1 MWRHQ
6 KNSLEVAYKMRTL
19 YLECGMGAAG
29 DMLTSALLDLF
40 KEPEQ
45 IIDKLN
51 RIGIP
56 KVKYVIED
64 SEKCGIKGMHVRVLV
79 DGIEEAPAD
88 MDETFA
94 HKEMNDH
101 MHNDHIHNDHM
112 HNDHMH
118 NDHIH
123 NDHIHND
130 HMNNDHMNNAD
141 MNNDHMHDEHV
152 HDHQPGHHAHHHSS
166 MHDIENIIQGLDV
179 NDNVKKNAVEVYKL
193 IAEAESKVHG
203 KTVDEIHF
211 HEVGSLDAVADVVA
225 VCYLIDGLNPDNI
238 IASPV
243 RMGYG
248 HVHCAHG
255 ILPVPAPATALILQ
269 KIPVYAGELEG
280 EFCTPTGAALL
291 KHFVTEYGNMPV
303 MSIENTGYGMG
314 SKNFTIANCLRAYIG
329 ENADSDGMY
338 EKDKI
343 HDKIIELRCNL
354 DDMAPEDIAY
364 ATELLMDEGACDV
377 YTLNIQMKKNRPGI
391 MLCCMCKQ
399 NEKEKFA
406 GLIFKHTSTIGIR
419 EYECNRYILKRENI
433 VIDTG
438 YGKVQAKK
446 SEGYGTKRVKA
457 EYEDIARIA
466 KETGLPISEVRKK
479 INI

>member
-29 DMLTSALLDLF
+29 DMLTAALLDLF

-64 SEKCGIKGMHVRVLV
+64 SEKCGIKGMHMRVLV

-88 MDETFA
+88 MY
-94 HKEMNDH
+94 N
-101 MHNDHIHNDHM
+101 NHIHNDHM
-112 HNDHMH
+112 HNC
-118 NDHIH
+118 HI
-123 NDHIHND
+123 
-130 HMNNDHMNNAD
+130 
-141 MNNDHMHDEHV
+141 HDEHV

-166 MHDIENIIQGLDV
+166 MHDIENIIQGLNV

-211 HEVGSLDAVADVVA
+211 HEVGSMDAVADVVA

-269 KIPVYAGELEG
+269 KMPVYAGELEG

-291 KHFVTEYGNMPV
+291 KHFVKEYGNMPV

-314 SKNFTIANCLRAYIG
+314 SKNFPIANCLRAYIG

-343 HDKIIELRCNL
+343 HDRIIELRCNL

-446 SEGYGTKRVKA
+446 SEGYGTKRIKA

>member
-6 KNSLEVAYKMRTL
+6 KNSLEVAYKMKTL

-29 DMLTSALLDLF
+29 DMLTAALLDLF

-101 MHNDHIHNDHM
+101 MHNDHIHNDH
-112 HNDHMH
+112 
-118 NDHIH
+118 
-123 NDHIHND
+123 
-130 HMNNDHMNNAD
+130 
-141 MNNDHMHDEHV
+141 V

-193 IAEAESKVHG
+193 IAEAESNVHG

-255 ILPVPAPATALILQ
+255 VLPVPAPATAFILQ
-269 KIPVYAGELEG
+269 KMPVYAGELEG

-291 KHFVTEYGNMPV
+291 KHFVKEYGNMPV

-314 SKNFTIANCLRAYIG
+314 SKNFPIANCLRAYIG

-343 HDKIIELRCNL
+343 HDRIIELRCNL

-391 MLCCMCKQ
+391 MLCCMCKR

-446 SEGYGTKRVKA
+446 SEGYGTKRIKA

>member
-6 KNSLEVAYKMRTL
+6 KNSLEVAYKMKTL

-29 DMLTSALLDLF
+29 DMLTAALIDLF

-45 IIDKLN
+45 IVDKLN

-64 SEKCGIKGMHVRVLV
+64 SEKCGIKGMHMRVLV
-79 DGIEEAPAD
+79 DGIEEALAD
-88 MDETFA
+88 MDESFA
-94 HKEMNDH
+94 HEEMNDH
-101 MHNDHIHNDHM
+101 MHNGHI
-112 HNDHMH
+112 
-118 NDHIH
+118 
-123 NDHIHND
+123 
-130 HMNNDHMNNAD
+130 
-141 MNNDHMHDEHV
+141 HDEHV

-211 HEVGSLDAVADVVA
+211 HEVGNLDAVADVVA

-243 RMGYG
+243 RTGYG

-269 KIPVYAGELEG
+269 KMPVYAGELEG

-291 KHFVTEYGNMPV
+291 KHFVKEYGNMPV

-314 SKNFTIANCLRAYIG
+314 SKNFPIANCLRTYIG

-343 HDKIIELRCNL
+343 HDRIIELRCNL

-364 ATELLMDEGACDV
+364 ATELLMNEGACDV

-446 SEGYGTKRVKA
+446 SEGYGTEKIKA

>member
-6 KNSLEVAYKMRTL
+6 KNSLEVAYKMKTL

-29 DMLTSALLDLF
+29 DMLTAALIDLF

-101 MHNDHIHNDHM
+101 IHDK
-112 HNDHMH
+112 
-118 NDHIH
+118 
-123 NDHIHND
+123 
-130 HMNNDHMNNAD
+130 
-141 MNNDHMHDEHV
+141 HV

-193 IAEAESKVHG
+193 IAEAESNVHG

-269 KIPVYAGELEG
+269 KMPVYAGELEG

-291 KHFVTEYGNMPV
+291 KHFVKEYGNMPV

-314 SKNFTIANCLRAYIG
+314 SKNFPIANCLRAYIG
-329 ENADSDGMY
+329 EHADSDGMY

-446 SEGYGTKRVKA
+446 SEGYGTKRIKA

>member
-1 MWRHQ
+1 M
-6 KNSLEVAYKMRTL
+6 KTL

-29 DMLTSALLDLF
+29 DMLTAALIDLF
-40 KEPEQ
+40 EEPEQ
-45 IIDKLN
+45 IIYKLN
-51 RIGIP
+51 SMGIP
-56 KVKYVIED
+56 KVKYIIENN
-64 SEKCGIKGMHVRVLV
+64 EKCGIKGRHVRVLV
-79 DGIEEAPAD
+79 DGMEEIPAD
-88 MDETFA
+88 M
-94 HKEMNDH
+94 HNDH
-101 MHNDHIHNDHM
+101 IHNDHIHNDHM

-118 NDHIH
+118 NDHTH
-123 NDHIHND
+123 NDHIH
-130 HMNNDHMNNAD
+130 
-141 MNNDHMHDEHV
+141 DEYV
-152 HDHQPGHHAHHHSS
+152 YDHQPGHHAHHHSS
-166 MHDIENIIQGLDV
+166 MHDIENIIEGLDV

-193 IAEAESKVHG
+193 IAEAESQVHG

-269 KIPVYAGELEG
+269 KMPVYAGELEG

-291 KHFVTEYGNMPV
+291 KHFVKEYGNMPV
-303 MSIENTGYGMG
+303 MRIENTGYGMG
-314 SKNFTIANCLRAYIG
+314 SKNFQIANCLRAYIG

-343 HDKIIELRCNL
+343 HDRIIELRCNL

-364 ATELLMDEGACDV
+364 ATELLMNEGACDV

-391 MLCCMCKQ
+391 MLCCMCKH

-438 YGKVQAKK
+438 YGKVQAKR
-446 SEGYGTKRVKA
+446 SEGYGTKRIKV

-466 KETGLPISEVRKK
+466 KETGLPIGEVRKK
-479 INI
+479 IYIILQDGL

>member
-1 MWRHQ
+1 M
-6 KNSLEVAYKMRTL
+6 KTL

-29 DMLTSALLDLF
+29 DMLTAALLDLF

-101 MHNDHIHNDHM
+101 MHNGHI
-112 HNDHMH
+112 
-118 NDHIH
+118 
-123 NDHIHND
+123 
-130 HMNNDHMNNAD
+130 
-141 MNNDHMHDEHV
+141 HDEHV

-166 MHDIENIIQGLDV
+166 MHDIENIIQGLNV

-211 HEVGSLDAVADVVA
+211 HEVGSMDAVADVVA

-243 RMGYG
+243 RTGYG

-269 KIPVYAGELEG
+269 KMPVYAGKLEG

-291 KHFVTEYGNMPV
+291 KHFVKEYGNMPV

-314 SKNFTIANCLRAYIG
+314 SKNFPIANCLRAYIG

-338 EKDKI
+338 ERDKI
-343 HDKIIELRCNL
+343 HDRIIELRCNL

-364 ATELLMDEGACDV
+364 ATELLMNEGACDV

-446 SEGYGTKRVKA
+446 SEGYGTKKIKA

>member
-1 MWRHQ
+1 M
-6 KNSLEVAYKMRTL
+6 KTL

-29 DMLTSALLDLF
+29 DMLTAALIDLF

-64 SEKCGIKGMHVRVLV
+64 SEKCGIKGMHMRVLV
-79 DGIEEAPAD
+79 DGIEETPAD
-88 MDETFA
+88 MD
-94 HKEMNDH
+94 NG
-101 MHNDHIHNDHM
+101 HI
-112 HNDHMH
+112 
-118 NDHIH
+118 
-123 NDHIHND
+123 
-130 HMNNDHMNNAD
+130 
-141 MNNDHMHDEHV
+141 HDEHV
-152 HDHQPGHHAHHHSS
+152 HDHQLGHHAHHHSS
-166 MHDIENIIQGLDV
+166 MHDIENIIQDLDV

-243 RMGYG
+243 RTGYG

-269 KIPVYAGELEG
+269 KMPVYAGELEG

-291 KHFVTEYGNMPV
+291 KHFVKEYGNMPV

-314 SKNFTIANCLRAYIG
+314 SKNFPIANCLRAYIG
-329 ENADSDGMY
+329 ENAHSDGMY
-338 EKDKI
+338 ERDKI

>member
-6 KNSLEVAYKMRTL
+6 KNSLEVAYKMKTL

-29 DMLTSALLDLF
+29 DMLTAALLDLF

-64 SEKCGIKGMHVRVLV
+64 SEKCGIKGMHMRVLV
-79 DGIEEAPAD
+79 DGIEETPAD
-88 MDETFA
+88 
-94 HKEMNDH
+94 
-101 MHNDHIHNDHM
+101 MHNDHIHNADM

-118 NDHIH
+118 
-123 NDHIHND
+123 
-130 HMNNDHMNNAD
+130 
-141 MNNDHMHDEHV
+141 NDHMHDEHV

-166 MHDIENIIQGLDV
+166 MHDIENIIQDLDV

-211 HEVGSLDAVADVVA
+211 HEVGSMDAVADVVA
-225 VCYLIDGLNPDNI
+225 VCYLIDGLNPDHI

-243 RMGYG
+243 RTGYG

-255 ILPVPAPATALILQ
+255 ILPVPAPATVLILQ
-269 KIPVYAGELEG
+269 KMPVYAGELEG

-291 KHFVTEYGNMPV
+291 KHFVKEYGNMPV

-314 SKNFTIANCLRAYIG
+314 SKNFPIANCLRAYIG

-338 EKDKI
+338 ENDKI
-343 HDKIIELRCNL
+343 HDRIIELRCNL

-406 GLIFKHTSTIGIR
+406 SLIFKHTSTIGIR

-433 VIDTG
+433 VIDTS

-446 SEGYGTKRVKA
+446 SEGYGTKKIKA

>member
-1 MWRHQ
+1 M
-6 KNSLEVAYKMRTL
+6 KTL

-29 DMLTSALLDLF
+29 DMLTAALLDLF

-101 MHNDHIHNDHM
+101 MHNDHIHNDHIR
-112 HNDHMH
+112 NDHMH
-118 NDHIH
+118 NDHMH
-123 NDHIHND
+123 
-130 HMNNDHMNNAD
+130 NAD
-141 MNNDHMHDEHV
+141 MNNDHMHN
-152 HDHQPGHHAHHHSS
+152 DH

-193 IAEAESKVHG
+193 IAEAESNVHG

-255 ILPVPAPATALILQ
+255 VLPVPAPATALILQ
-269 KIPVYAGELEG
+269 KMPVYAGELEG

-291 KHFVTEYGNMPV
+291 KHFVKEYGNMPV

-314 SKNFTIANCLRAYIG
+314 SKNFPIANCLRAYIG

-446 SEGYGTKRVKA
+446 SEGYGTKRIKA

>member
-6 KNSLEVAYKMRTL
+6 KNSLEVAYKMKTL

-29 DMLTSALLDLF
+29 DMLTAALLDLF

-45 IIDKLN
+45 IVDKLN
-51 RIGIP
+51 SIGIP

-79 DGIEEAPAD
+79 DGIEETPAD
-88 MDETFA
+88 MDESFA

-101 MHNDHIHNDHM
+101 MHNGHI
-112 HNDHMH
+112 
-118 NDHIH
+118 
-123 NDHIHND
+123 
-130 HMNNDHMNNAD
+130 
-141 MNNDHMHDEHV
+141 HDEHV

-193 IAEAESKVHG
+193 IAEAESNVHG

-211 HEVGSLDAVADVVA
+211 HEVGSMDAVADVVA
-225 VCYLIDGLNPDNI
+225 VCYLIDGLKPDNI

-243 RMGYG
+243 RTGYG

-291 KHFVTEYGNMPV
+291 KHFVKEYGNMPV
-303 MSIENTGYGMG
+303 MSIGNTGYGMG
-314 SKNFTIANCLRAYIG
+314 SKNFPIANCLRAYIG

-343 HDKIIELRCNL
+343 HDRIIELRCNL

-364 ATELLMDEGACDV
+364 ATELLMNEGACDV

-406 GLIFKHTSTIGIR
+406 SLIFKHTSTIGIR

-446 SEGYGTKRVKA
+446 SEGYGTKKIKA
-457 EYEDIARIA
+457 EYEDVARIA
-466 KETGLPISEVRKK
+466 KETGLPINEVRKK

>member
-6 KNSLEVAYKMRTL
+6 KNSLEVAYKMKTL

-29 DMLTSALLDLF
+29 DMITAALIDLF

-88 MDETFA
+88 MDESFA
-94 HKEMNDH
+94 HEEM
-101 MHNDHIHNDHM
+101 NDHM

-118 NDHIH
+118 NDHI
-123 NDHIHND
+123 
-130 HMNNDHMNNAD
+130 
-141 MNNDHMHDEHV
+141 HDEHV

-166 MHDIENIIQGLDV
+166 MHDIENIIQGLNV

-269 KIPVYAGELEG
+269 KMPVYAGELEG

-291 KHFVTEYGNMPV
+291 KHFVKEYGNMPV
-303 MSIENTGYGMG
+303 MSIGNTGYGMG
-314 SKNFTIANCLRAYIG
+314 SKNFPIANCLRAYIG

-343 HDKIIELRCNL
+343 HDRIIELRCNL

-364 ATELLMDEGACDV
+364 ATELLMNEGACDV

-446 SEGYGTKRVKA
+446 SEGYGTKKIKA

>member
-6 KNSLEVAYKMRTL
+6 KNSLEVAYKMKTL

-29 DMLTSALLDLF
+29 DMLTAALLDLF

-101 MHNDHIHNDHM
+101 MHNDHIHNDHIR
-112 HNDHMH
+112 NDHMH
-118 NDHIH
+118 NDHMH
-123 NDHIHND
+123 
-130 HMNNDHMNNAD
+130 NAD
-141 MNNDHMHDEHV
+141 MNNDHMHN
-152 HDHQPGHHAHHHSS
+152 DH

-193 IAEAESKVHG
+193 IAEAESNVHG

-255 ILPVPAPATALILQ
+255 VLPVPAPATALILQ
-269 KIPVYAGELEG
+269 KMPVYAGELEG

-291 KHFVTEYGNMPV
+291 KHFVKEYGNMPV

-314 SKNFTIANCLRAYIG
+314 SKNFPIANCLRAYIG

-446 SEGYGTKRVKA
+446 SEGYGTKRIKA

>member
-6 KNSLEVAYKMRTL
+6 KNSLEVAYKMKTL

-29 DMLTSALLDLF
+29 DMLTAALLDLF

-101 MHNDHIHNDHM
+101 MHNDHIHNDH
-112 HNDHMH
+112 
-118 NDHIH
+118 
-123 NDHIHND
+123 
-130 HMNNDHMNNAD
+130 
-141 MNNDHMHDEHV
+141 V

-193 IAEAESKVHG
+193 IAEAESNVHG

-255 ILPVPAPATALILQ
+255 VLPVPAPATAFILQ
-269 KIPVYAGELEG
+269 KMPVYAGELEG

-291 KHFVTEYGNMPV
+291 KHFVKEYGNMPV
-303 MSIENTGYGMG
+303 MSIENTGCGMG
-314 SKNFTIANCLRAYIG
+314 SKNFPIANCLRAYIG
-329 ENADSDGMY
+329 ENAHSDGMY

-446 SEGYGTKRVKA
+446 SEGYGTKRIKA

>member
-6 KNSLEVAYKMRTL
+6 KNSLEVAYKMKTL

-29 DMLTSALLDLF
+29 DMLTAALLDLF

-79 DGIEEAPAD
+79 DGIEETPAD
-88 MDETFA
+88 MDESFA

-101 MHNDHIHNDHM
+101 MNNAHIHNDHM
-112 HNDHMH
+112 HNG
-118 NDHIH
+118 HI
-123 NDHIHND
+123 
-130 HMNNDHMNNAD
+130 
-141 MNNDHMHDEHV
+141 HDEHV
-152 HDHQPGHHAHHHSS
+152 HDHQLGHHAHHHSS
-166 MHDIENIIQGLDV
+166 MHDIENIIQGLNV
-179 NDNVKKNAVEVYKL
+179 NDNVKKNAVEVYRL

-225 VCYLIDGLNPDNI
+225 VCYLIDELNPDNI

-269 KIPVYAGELEG
+269 KMPVYAGELEG

-291 KHFVTEYGNMPV
+291 KHFVKEYGNMPV

-314 SKNFTIANCLRAYIG
+314 SKNFPIANCLRAYIG

-446 SEGYGTKRVKA
+446 SEGYGTKKIKA

>member
-6 KNSLEVAYKMRTL
+6 KNSLEVAYKMKTL

-29 DMLTSALLDLF
+29 DMLTAALLDLF

-94 HKEMNDH
+94 HKEMNDR
-101 MHNDHIHNDHM
+101 MHNDHIHND
-112 HNDHMH
+112 
-118 NDHIH
+118 
-123 NDHIHND
+123 
-130 HMNNDHMNNAD
+130 
-141 MNNDHMHDEHV
+141 HV

-179 NDNVKKNAVEVYKL
+179 NDNVKKNAVEVYKI
-193 IAEAESKVHG
+193 IAEAESNVHG
-203 KTVDEIHF
+203 KIVDEIHF

-255 ILPVPAPATALILQ
+255 VLPVPAPATAFILQ
-269 KIPVYAGELEG
+269 KMPVYAGELEG

-291 KHFVTEYGNMPV
+291 KHFVKEYGNMPV
-303 MSIENTGYGMG
+303 MSIENTGCGMG
-314 SKNFTIANCLRAYIG
+314 SKNFPIANCLRAYIG
-329 ENADSDGMY
+329 ENAYSDGMY

-446 SEGYGTKRVKA
+446 SEGYGTKRIKA

>member
-6 KNSLEVAYKMRTL
+6 KNSLEVAYKMKTL

-29 DMLTSALLDLF
+29 DMLTAALLDLF

-64 SEKCGIKGMHVRVLV
+64 SEKCGIKGMHMRVLV

-88 MDETFA
+88 MDESFA
-94 HKEMNDH
+94 HEEMNDH

-112 HNDHMH
+112 HNDH
-118 NDHIH
+118 I
-123 NDHIHND
+123 
-130 HMNNDHMNNAD
+130 
-141 MNNDHMHDEHV
+141 HDEHV

-166 MHDIENIIQGLDV
+166 MHDIENIIQGLNV

-211 HEVGSLDAVADVVA
+211 HEVGSMDAVADVVA

-269 KIPVYAGELEG
+269 KMPVYAGELEG

-291 KHFVTEYGNMPV
+291 KHFVKEYGNMPV
-303 MSIENTGYGMG
+303 MRIENTGYGMG
-314 SKNFTIANCLRAYIG
+314 SKNFPIANCLRAYIG

-343 HDKIIELRCNL
+343 HDRIIELRCNL

-364 ATELLMDEGACDV
+364 ATELLMNEGACDV

-446 SEGYGTKRVKA
+446 SEGYGTKRIKA

>member
-1 MWRHQ
+1 
-6 KNSLEVAYKMRTL
+6 
-19 YLECGMGAAG
+19 
-29 DMLTSALLDLF
+29 
-40 KEPEQ
+40 
-45 IIDKLN
+45 
-51 RIGIP
+51 
-56 KVKYVIED
+56 
-64 SEKCGIKGMHVRVLV
+64 
-79 DGIEEAPAD
+79 
-88 MDETFA
+88 
-94 HKEMNDH
+94 

-112 HNDHMH
+112 HNADMN

-123 NDHIHND
+123 
-130 HMNNDHMNNAD
+130 
-141 MNNDHMHDEHV
+141 NDHMHDEHV

-179 NDNVKKNAVEVYKL
+179 NDNVKKDAVEVYKL
-193 IAEAESKVHG
+193 IAEAESNVHG

-269 KIPVYAGELEG
+269 KMPVYAGELEG

-291 KHFVTEYGNMPV
+291 KHFVKEYGNMPV

-314 SKNFTIANCLRAYIG
+314 SKNFPIANCLRAYIG
-329 ENADSDGMY
+329 ENAHSDGMY

>member
-1 MWRHQ
+1 M
-6 KNSLEVAYKMRTL
+6 KTL

-29 DMLTSALLDLF
+29 DMLTAALIDLF

-88 MDETFA
+88 MDESFA

-101 MHNDHIHNDHM
+101 IHDK
-112 HNDHMH
+112 
-118 NDHIH
+118 
-123 NDHIHND
+123 
-130 HMNNDHMNNAD
+130 
-141 MNNDHMHDEHV
+141 HV
-152 HDHQPGHHAHHHSS
+152 HDHQPGHPAHHHSS

-225 VCYLIDGLNPDNI
+225 VCYLIDELNPDNI

-269 KIPVYAGELEG
+269 KMPVYAGELEG

-291 KHFVTEYGNMPV
+291 KHFVKEYGNMPV

-314 SKNFTIANCLRAYIG
+314 SKNFQIANCLRAYIG

-343 HDKIIELRCNL
+343 HDRIIELRCNL

-364 ATELLMDEGACDV
+364 ATELLMNEGACDV

-446 SEGYGTKRVKA
+446 SEGYGTKRIKA

-466 KETGLPISEVRKK
+466 KETGLPISEVRKR

>member
-1 MWRHQ
+1 
-6 KNSLEVAYKMRTL
+6 MRTL

-29 DMLTSALLDLF
+29 DMLTAALLDLF

-64 SEKCGIKGMHVRVLV
+64 SEKCGIKGMHARVLV

-88 MDETFA
+88 M
-94 HKEMNDH
+94 N
-101 MHNDHIHNDHM
+101 
-112 HNDHMH
+112 
-118 NDHIH
+118 
-123 NDHIHND
+123 ND
-130 HMNNDHMNNAD
+130 HMNNDHMHSAD
-141 MNNDHMHDEHV
+141 MNNDHIHDEYV
-152 HDHQPGHHAHHHSS
+152 HNNQPGHHAHHHSS

-179 NDNVKKNAVEVYKL
+179 NDNIKKNAVEVYKL
-193 IAEAESKVHG
+193 IAEAESNVHG

-269 KIPVYAGELEG
+269 KMPVYAGELEG

-291 KHFVTEYGNMPV
+291 KHFVKEYGNMPV

-314 SKNFTIANCLRAYIG
+314 SKNFPIANCLRAYIG
-329 ENADSDGMY
+329 ENAHSDGMY

>member
-1 MWRHQ
+1 M
-6 KNSLEVAYKMRTL
+6 KTL

-29 DMLTSALLDLF
+29 DMLTAALLDLF

-45 IIDKLN
+45 IVDKLN
-51 RIGIP
+51 SIGIP

-79 DGIEEAPAD
+79 DGIEETPAD
-88 MDETFA
+88 MDESFA

-101 MHNDHIHNDHM
+101 MHNGHI
-112 HNDHMH
+112 
-118 NDHIH
+118 
-123 NDHIHND
+123 
-130 HMNNDHMNNAD
+130 
-141 MNNDHMHDEHV
+141 HDEHV

-193 IAEAESKVHG
+193 IAEAESNVHG

-211 HEVGSLDAVADVVA
+211 HEVGSMDAVADVVA
-225 VCYLIDGLNPDNI
+225 VCYLIDGLKPDNI

-243 RMGYG
+243 RTGYG

-291 KHFVTEYGNMPV
+291 KHFVKEYGNMPV
-303 MSIENTGYGMG
+303 MSIGNTGYGMG
-314 SKNFTIANCLRAYIG
+314 SKNFPIANCLRAYIG

-343 HDKIIELRCNL
+343 HDRIIELRCNL

-364 ATELLMDEGACDV
+364 ATELLMNEGACDV

-406 GLIFKHTSTIGIR
+406 SLIFKHTSTIGIR

-446 SEGYGTKRVKA
+446 SEGYGTKKIKA
-457 EYEDIARIA
+457 EYEDVARIA
-466 KETGLPISEVRKK
+466 KETGLPINEVRKK

>member
-6 KNSLEVAYKMRTL
+6 KNSLEVAYKMKTL

-29 DMLTSALLDLF
+29 DMLTAALLDLF

-101 MHNDHIHNDHM
+101 THNDHIHND
-112 HNDHMH
+112 
-118 NDHIH
+118 
-123 NDHIHND
+123 
-130 HMNNDHMNNAD
+130 
-141 MNNDHMHDEHV
+141 HV

-193 IAEAESKVHG
+193 IAEAESNVHG

-255 ILPVPAPATALILQ
+255 VLPVPAPATAFILQ
-269 KIPVYAGELEG
+269 KMPVYAGELEG

-291 KHFVTEYGNMPV
+291 KHFVKEYGNMPV
-303 MSIENTGYGMG
+303 MSIENTGCGMG
-314 SKNFTIANCLRAYIG
+314 SKNFPIANCLRAYIG
-329 ENADSDGMY
+329 ENAHSDGMY

-446 SEGYGTKRVKA
+446 SEGYGTKRIKA

>member
-6 KNSLEVAYKMRTL
+6 KNSLEVAYKMKTL

-29 DMLTSALLDLF
+29 DMLTAALLDLF

-88 MDETFA
+88 MDESFA
-94 HKEMNDH
+94 HEEMNDH
-101 MHNDHIHNDHM
+101 MHNGHI
-112 HNDHMH
+112 
-118 NDHIH
+118 
-123 NDHIHND
+123 
-130 HMNNDHMNNAD
+130 
-141 MNNDHMHDEHV
+141 HDEHV

-225 VCYLIDGLNPDNI
+225 VCYLIDGLKPDNI

-243 RMGYG
+243 RTGYG

-269 KIPVYAGELEG
+269 KMPVYAGELEG

-291 KHFVTEYGNMPV
+291 KHFVKEYGNMPV
-303 MSIENTGYGMG
+303 MSIGNTGYGMG
-314 SKNFTIANCLRAYIG
+314 SKNFPIANCLRAYIG

-343 HDKIIELRCNL
+343 HDRIIELRCNL

-364 ATELLMDEGACDV
+364 ATELLMNEGACDV

-446 SEGYGTKRVKA
+446 SEGYGTKRIKA

-466 KETGLPISEVRKK
+466 KETGLPISEVREK

>member
-6 KNSLEVAYKMRTL
+6 KNSLEVAYKMKTL

-29 DMLTSALLDLF
+29 DMLTAALLDLF

-94 HKEMNDH
+94 HKEMNDR
-101 MHNDHIHNDHM
+101 MHNDHIHND
-112 HNDHMH
+112 
-118 NDHIH
+118 
-123 NDHIHND
+123 
-130 HMNNDHMNNAD
+130 
-141 MNNDHMHDEHV
+141 HV

-193 IAEAESKVHG
+193 IAEAESNVHG

-255 ILPVPAPATALILQ
+255 ALPVPAPATAFILQ
-269 KIPVYAGELEG
+269 KMPVYAGELEG

-291 KHFVTEYGNMPV
+291 KHFVKEYGNMPV
-303 MSIENTGYGMG
+303 MSIENTGCGMG
-314 SKNFTIANCLRAYIG
+314 SKNFPIANCLRAYIG
-329 ENADSDGMY
+329 ENAHSDGMY

-446 SEGYGTKRVKA
+446 SEGYGTKRIKA

>member
-1 MWRHQ
+1 M
-6 KNSLEVAYKMRTL
+6 KTL

-29 DMLTSALLDLF
+29 DMLTAALLDLF

-64 SEKCGIKGMHVRVLV
+64 SEKCGIKGMHMRVLV

-88 MDETFA
+88 MY
-94 HKEMNDH
+94 N
-101 MHNDHIHNDHM
+101 NHIHNDHM
-112 HNDHMH
+112 HNC
-118 NDHIH
+118 HI
-123 NDHIHND
+123 
-130 HMNNDHMNNAD
+130 
-141 MNNDHMHDEHV
+141 HDEHV

-166 MHDIENIIQGLDV
+166 MHDIENIIQGLNV

-211 HEVGSLDAVADVVA
+211 HEVGSMDAVADVVA

-269 KIPVYAGELEG
+269 KMPVYAGELEG

-291 KHFVTEYGNMPV
+291 KHFVKEYGNMPV

-314 SKNFTIANCLRAYIG
+314 SKNFPIANCLRAYIG

-343 HDKIIELRCNL
+343 HDRIIELRCNL

-446 SEGYGTKRVKA
+446 SEGYGTKRIKA

-466 KETGLPISEVRKK
+466 KETGMPISEVRKK

>member
-1 MWRHQ
+1 M
-6 KNSLEVAYKMRTL
+6 KTL

-29 DMLTSALLDLF
+29 DMLTAALLDLF

-88 MDETFA
+88 MDESFA
-94 HKEMNDH
+94 HEEMNDH
-101 MHNDHIHNDHM
+101 MHNDHIH
-112 HNDHMH
+112 
-118 NDHIH
+118 
-123 NDHIHND
+123 
-130 HMNNDHMNNAD
+130 
-141 MNNDHMHDEHV
+141 NDHMHDEHV

-166 MHDIENIIQGLDV
+166 MHDIENIIQGLNV

-211 HEVGSLDAVADVVA
+211 HEVGNLDAVADVVA

-269 KIPVYAGELEG
+269 KMPVYAGELEG

-291 KHFVTEYGNMPV
+291 KHFVKEYGNMPV

-314 SKNFTIANCLRAYIG
+314 SKNFPIANCLRAYIG

-343 HDKIIELRCNL
+343 HDRIIELRCNL

-364 ATELLMDEGACDV
+364 ATELLMNEGACDV

-406 GLIFKHTSTIGIR
+406 GIIFKHTSTIGIR

-446 SEGYGTKRVKA
+446 SEGYGTKKIKA

>member
-1 MWRHQ
+1 M
-6 KNSLEVAYKMRTL
+6 KTL

-29 DMLTSALLDLF
+29 DMLTAALLDLF

-94 HKEMNDH
+94 HKEMNDR
-101 MHNDHIHNDHM
+101 MHNDHIHND
-112 HNDHMH
+112 
-118 NDHIH
+118 
-123 NDHIHND
+123 
-130 HMNNDHMNNAD
+130 
-141 MNNDHMHDEHV
+141 HV

-193 IAEAESKVHG
+193 IAEAESNVHG

-255 ILPVPAPATALILQ
+255 VLPVPAPATAFILQ
-269 KIPVYAGELEG
+269 KMPVYAGELEG

-291 KHFVTEYGNMPV
+291 KHFVKEYGNMPV

-314 SKNFTIANCLRAYIG
+314 SKNFPIANCLRAYIG

-343 HDKIIELRCNL
+343 HDRIIELRCNL

-446 SEGYGTKRVKA
+446 SEGYGTKRIKA

>member
-6 KNSLEVAYKMRTL
+6 KNSLEVAYKMKTL

-29 DMLTSALLDLF
+29 DMLTAALLDLF

-88 MDETFA
+88 MDESFA
-94 HKEMNDH
+94 PKEMNDH
-101 MHNDHIHNDHM
+101 MHNGHI
-112 HNDHMH
+112 
-118 NDHIH
+118 
-123 NDHIHND
+123 
-130 HMNNDHMNNAD
+130 
-141 MNNDHMHDEHV
+141 HDEHV

-166 MHDIENIIQGLDV
+166 MHDIENIIQGLNV

-211 HEVGSLDAVADVVA
+211 HEVGSMDAVADVVA

-255 ILPVPAPATALILQ
+255 VLPVPAPATALILQ
-269 KIPVYAGELEG
+269 KMPVYAGELEG

-291 KHFVTEYGNMPV
+291 KHFVKEYGNMPV

-314 SKNFTIANCLRAYIG
+314 SKNFPIANCLRAYIG

-343 HDKIIELRCNL
+343 HDRIIELRCNL

-364 ATELLMDEGACDV
+364 ATELLMNEGACDV

-438 YGKVQAKK
+438 YGKVQAKR
-446 SEGYGTKRVKA
+446 SEGYGTKRIKA

>member
-1 MWRHQ
+1 
-6 KNSLEVAYKMRTL
+6 
-19 YLECGMGAAG
+19 
-29 DMLTSALLDLF
+29 
-40 KEPEQ
+40 
-45 IIDKLN
+45 
-51 RIGIP
+51 
-56 KVKYVIED
+56 
-64 SEKCGIKGMHVRVLV
+64 MHS
-79 DGIEEAPAD
+79 
-88 MDETFA
+88 
-94 HKEMNDH
+94 
-101 MHNDHIHNDHM
+101 
-112 HNDHMH
+112 
-118 NDHIH
+118 
-123 NDHIHND
+123 
-130 HMNNDHMNNAD
+130 AD
-141 MNNDHMHDEHV
+141 MNNYHIHDEHV

-193 IAEAESKVHG
+193 IAEAESNVHG

-255 ILPVPAPATALILQ
+255 TLPVPAPATAFILQ
-269 KIPVYAGELEG
+269 KMPVYAGELEG

-291 KHFVTEYGNMPV
+291 KHFVKEYGNMPV
-303 MSIENTGYGMG
+303 MSIENTGCGMG
-314 SKNFTIANCLRAYIG
+314 SKNFPIANCLRAYIG
-329 ENADSDGMY
+329 ENAHSDGMY

-446 SEGYGTKRVKA
+446 SEGYGTKRIKA

>member
-6 KNSLEVAYKMRTL
+6 KNSLEVAYKMKTL

-29 DMLTSALLDLF
+29 DMLTAALLDLF

-94 HKEMNDH
+94 HKEMNDR
-101 MHNDHIHNDHM
+101 MHNDHIHND
-112 HNDHMH
+112 
-118 NDHIH
+118 
-123 NDHIHND
+123 
-130 HMNNDHMNNAD
+130 
-141 MNNDHMHDEHV
+141 HV

-193 IAEAESKVHG
+193 IAEAESNVHG

-255 ILPVPAPATALILQ
+255 VLPVPAPATAFILQ
-269 KIPVYAGELEG
+269 KMPVYAGELEG

-291 KHFVTEYGNMPV
+291 KHFVKEYGNMPV

-314 SKNFTIANCLRAYIG
+314 SKNFPIANCLRAYIG

-343 HDKIIELRCNL
+343 HDRIIELRCNL

-446 SEGYGTKRVKA
+446 SEGYGTKRIKA

>member
-1 MWRHQ
+1 MPFTMWRHQ
-6 KNSLEVAYKMRTL
+6 KNSLEVAYKMKTL

-29 DMLTSALLDLF
+29 DMLTAALLDLF

-88 MDETFA
+88 MDESFA
-94 HKEMNDH
+94 HEEMNDH
-101 MHNDHIHNDHM
+101 MHNGHI
-112 HNDHMH
+112 
-118 NDHIH
+118 
-123 NDHIHND
+123 
-130 HMNNDHMNNAD
+130 
-141 MNNDHMHDEHV
+141 HDEHV

-166 MHDIENIIQGLDV
+166 MHDIENIIQGLNV

-211 HEVGSLDAVADVVA
+211 HEVGNMDAVADVVA

-243 RMGYG
+243 RTGYG

-269 KIPVYAGELEG
+269 KMPVYAGELEG

-291 KHFVTEYGNMPV
+291 KHFVKEYGNMPV

-314 SKNFTIANCLRAYIG
+314 SKNFPIANCLRAYIG

-343 HDKIIELRCNL
+343 HDRIIELRCNL

-364 ATELLMDEGACDV
+364 ATELLMNEGACDV

-446 SEGYGTKRVKA
+446 SEGYGTKKIKA

>member
-1 MWRHQ
+1 
-6 KNSLEVAYKMRTL
+6 MRTL

-29 DMLTSALLDLF
+29 DMLTAALLDLF

-64 SEKCGIKGMHVRVLV
+64 SEKCGIKGMHARVLV

-88 MDETFA
+88 M
-94 HKEMNDH
+94 N
-101 MHNDHIHNDHM
+101 
-112 HNDHMH
+112 
-118 NDHIH
+118 
-123 NDHIHND
+123 ND
-130 HMNNDHMNNAD
+130 HMNNDHMHSAD
-141 MNNDHMHDEHV
+141 MNNDHIHDEYV
-152 HDHQPGHHAHHHSS
+152 HNNQPGHHAHHHSS

-179 NDNVKKNAVEVYKL
+179 NDNIKKNAVEVYKL
-193 IAEAESKVHG
+193 IAEAESNVHG

-269 KIPVYAGELEG
+269 KMPVYAGELEG

-291 KHFVTEYGNMPV
+291 KHFVKEYGNMPV

-314 SKNFTIANCLRAYIG
+314 SKNFPIANCLRAYIG
-329 ENADSDGMY
+329 ENAHSDGMY
-338 EKDKI
+338 EKDKM
-343 HDKIIELRCNL
+343 HDRIIELRCNL

-364 ATELLMDEGACDV
+364 ATELLINEGACDV

>member
-6 KNSLEVAYKMRTL
+6 KNSLEVAYKMKTL

-29 DMLTSALLDLF
+29 DMLTAALIDLF

-79 DGIEEAPAD
+79 DGIEETPAD
-88 MDETFA
+88 MDESFA

-101 MHNDHIHNDHM
+101 MHNGHI
-112 HNDHMH
+112 
-118 NDHIH
+118 
-123 NDHIHND
+123 
-130 HMNNDHMNNAD
+130 
-141 MNNDHMHDEHV
+141 HDEHV
-152 HDHQPGHHAHHHSS
+152 HDHQPEHHAHHHSS

-211 HEVGSLDAVADVVA
+211 HEVGSMDAVADVVA
-225 VCYLIDGLNPDNI
+225 VCYLIDGLKPDNI

-243 RMGYG
+243 RTGYG

-269 KIPVYAGELEG
+269 KMPVYAGELEG

-291 KHFVTEYGNMPV
+291 KHFVKEYGNMPV
-303 MSIENTGYGMG
+303 MSIGNTGYGMG
-314 SKNFTIANCLRAYIG
+314 SKNFLIANCLRAYIG

-343 HDKIIELRCNL
+343 HDRIIELRCNL

-364 ATELLMDEGACDV
+364 ATELLMNEGACDV

-446 SEGYGTKRVKA
+446 SEGYGTKRIKA

-466 KETGLPISEVRKK
+466 KETGLPISEVREK

>member
-6 KNSLEVAYKMRTL
+6 KNSLEVAYKMKTL

-29 DMLTSALLDLF
+29 DMLTAALLDLF

-94 HKEMNDH
+94 HKEMNDR
-101 MHNDHIHNDHM
+101 MHNDHIHND
-112 HNDHMH
+112 
-118 NDHIH
+118 
-123 NDHIHND
+123 
-130 HMNNDHMNNAD
+130 
-141 MNNDHMHDEHV
+141 HV

-193 IAEAESKVHG
+193 IAEAESNVHG

-255 ILPVPAPATALILQ
+255 VLPVPAPATAFILQ
-269 KIPVYAGELEG
+269 RMPVYAGELEG

-291 KHFVTEYGNMPV
+291 KHFVKEYGNMPV
-303 MSIENTGYGMG
+303 MSIENTGCGMG
-314 SKNFTIANCLRAYIG
+314 SKNFPIANCLRAYIG
-329 ENADSDGMY
+329 ENAHSDGMY

-446 SEGYGTKRVKA
+446 SEGYGTKRIKA

>member
-6 KNSLEVAYKMRTL
+6 KNSLEVAYKMKTL

-29 DMLTSALLDLF
+29 DMLTAALIDLF

-79 DGIEEAPAD
+79 DGIEEVPAD
-88 MDETFA
+88 MY
-94 HKEMNDH
+94 N
-101 MHNDHIHNDHM
+101 NHIHNDHM
-112 HNDHMH
+112 HNC
-118 NDHIH
+118 HI
-123 NDHIHND
+123 
-130 HMNNDHMNNAD
+130 
-141 MNNDHMHDEHV
+141 HDEHV

-166 MHDIENIIQGLDV
+166 MHDIENIIQGLNV

-211 HEVGSLDAVADVVA
+211 HEVGSMDAVADVVA

-269 KIPVYAGELEG
+269 KMPVYAGELEG

-291 KHFVTEYGNMPV
+291 KHFVKEYGNMPV

-314 SKNFTIANCLRAYIG
+314 SKNFPIANCLRAYIG

-343 HDKIIELRCNL
+343 HDRIIELRCNL

-446 SEGYGTKRVKA
+446 SEGYGTKRIKA

>member
-1 MWRHQ
+1 M
-6 KNSLEVAYKMRTL
+6 KTL

-29 DMLTSALLDLF
+29 DMLTAALLDLF

-94 HKEMNDH
+94 HKEMNDR
-101 MHNDHIHNDHM
+101 MHNDHIHND
-112 HNDHMH
+112 
-118 NDHIH
+118 
-123 NDHIHND
+123 
-130 HMNNDHMNNAD
+130 
-141 MNNDHMHDEHV
+141 HV

-193 IAEAESKVHG
+193 IAEAESNVHG

-225 VCYLIDGLNPDNI
+225 VCYLIDGLNPDSI

-255 ILPVPAPATALILQ
+255 ALPVPAPATAFILQ
-269 KIPVYAGELEG
+269 KMPVYAGELEG

-291 KHFVTEYGNMPV
+291 KHFVKEYGNMPV
-303 MSIENTGYGMG
+303 MSIENTGCGMG
-314 SKNFTIANCLRAYIG
+314 SKNFPIANCLRAYIG
-329 ENADSDGMY
+329 ENAHSDGMY

-446 SEGYGTKRVKA
+446 SEGYGTKRIKA

>member
-6 KNSLEVAYKMRTL
+6 KNSLEVAYKMKTL

-29 DMLTSALLDLF
+29 DMLTAALLDLF

-88 MDETFA
+88 MDESFA
-94 HKEMNDH
+94 HEEM
-101 MHNDHIHNDHM
+101 NDHM

-118 NDHIH
+118 NADMHNNHIH
-123 NDHIHND
+123 
-130 HMNNDHMNNAD
+130 
-141 MNNDHMHDEHV
+141 NDHMHDEHV

-211 HEVGSLDAVADVVA
+211 HEVGSMDAVADVVA

-243 RMGYG
+243 RTGYG

-269 KIPVYAGELEG
+269 KMPVYAGELEG

-291 KHFVTEYGNMPV
+291 KHFVKEYGNMPV
-303 MSIENTGYGMG
+303 MRIENTGYGMG
-314 SKNFTIANCLRAYIG
+314 SKNFPIANCLRAYIG

-343 HDKIIELRCNL
+343 HDRIIELRCNL

-364 ATELLMDEGACDV
+364 ATELLMNEGACDV

-406 GLIFKHTSTIGIR
+406 SLIFKHTSTIGIR

-446 SEGYGTKRVKA
+446 SEGYGTKKIKA

>member
-1 MWRHQ
+1 M
-6 KNSLEVAYKMRTL
+6 KTL

-29 DMLTSALLDLF
+29 DMLTAALLDLF

-94 HKEMNDH
+94 HKEMNDR
-101 MHNDHIHNDHM
+101 MHNDHIHND
-112 HNDHMH
+112 
-118 NDHIH
+118 
-123 NDHIHND
+123 
-130 HMNNDHMNNAD
+130 
-141 MNNDHMHDEHV
+141 HV

-193 IAEAESKVHG
+193 IAEAESNVHG

-255 ILPVPAPATALILQ
+255 VLPVPAPATAFILQ
-269 KIPVYAGELEG
+269 KMPVYAGELEG

-291 KHFVTEYGNMPV
+291 KHFVKEYGNMPV
-303 MSIENTGYGMG
+303 MSIENTGCGMG
-314 SKNFTIANCLRAYIG
+314 SKNFPIANCLRAYIG

-343 HDKIIELRCNL
+343 HDRIIELRCNL

-446 SEGYGTKRVKA
+446 SEGYGTKRIKA

>member
-29 DMLTSALLDLF
+29 DMLTAALLDLF

-64 SEKCGIKGMHVRVLV
+64 SEKCGIKGMHARVLV

-88 MDETFA
+88 M
-94 HKEMNDH
+94 N
-101 MHNDHIHNDHM
+101 
-112 HNDHMH
+112 
-118 NDHIH
+118 
-123 NDHIHND
+123 ND
-130 HMNNDHMNNAD
+130 HMNNDHMHSAD
-141 MNNDHMHDEHV
+141 MNNDHIHDEYV
-152 HDHQPGHHAHHHSS
+152 HNNQPGHHAHHHSS

-179 NDNVKKNAVEVYKL
+179 NDNIKKNAVEVYKL
-193 IAEAESKVHG
+193 IAEAESNVHG

-243 RMGYG
+243 RVGYG

-269 KIPVYAGELEG
+269 KMPVYAGELEG

-291 KHFVTEYGNMPV
+291 KHFVKEYGNMPV

-314 SKNFTIANCLRAYIG
+314 SKNFPIANCLRAYIG

-466 KETGLPISEVRKK
+466 KETGLPIREVRKK